1 MYLLKF
7 EMYKLYGT
15 DLITFFFI
23 VDVFLL
29 FSFHSSKF
37 SFFSS
42 FLFQS
47 AFINY
52 HIIPNF
58 H

>member
-29 FSFHSSKF
+29 FSFHSLKFGFFLRFYSKVL
-37 SFFSS
+37 S
-42 FLFQS
+42 L
-47 AFINY
+47 IT
-52 HIIPNF
+52 I
-58 H
+58 